1 MKRRLFIAINID
13 PQARRAIGKIEKEAE
28 DAFGR
33 EWGTRIRFMSEE
45 NWHITISF
53 LGTQDDASLTA
64 IMEAARG
71 AANRFPAPDISFAE
85 VSYAPKKDNPR
96 MIWIKTS
103 PATSLELG
111 EIKNALEGFL
121 NDAGVRFEREARTF
135 SGHITL
141 ARLEGGGA
149 LGGLPPVERKLVI
162 HCTGASLD
170 LVESQL
176 DRGGAKYAVL
186 QEFPFSKME

>member
-1 MKRRLFIAINID
+1 MKRRLFIAINLD
-13 PQARRAIGKIEKEAE
+13 PQARRSIGKIEKDAE
-28 DAFGR
+28 DAFSGR
-33 EWGTRIRFMSEE
+33 WGTHIRFMPEE
-45 NWHITISF
+45 NWHITVSF
-53 LGTQDDASLTA
+53 LGTQDDASLIA
-64 IMEAARG
+64 IMEAARK
-71 AANRFPAPDISFAE
+71 AADRFPAPDISFME

-103 PATSLELG
+103 PAASLALG

-121 NDAGVRFEREARTF
+121 DAAGVRFEREARTF

-141 ARLEGGGA
+141 ARLEGAGTV
-149 LGGLPPVERKLVI
+149 GGLPQVERKLAI

-170 LVESQL
+170 LMESEL
-176 DRGGAKYAVL
+176 APAGAKYAVL